1 MSWLGVAIGG
11 NFWLR
16 ACTVVKR
23 QLRPEFKIP
32 SKIKVAISQLLA
44 IRGWFNYITPIVFK
58 SKTKHQ
64 ILTNNDQIRPRS
76 DAHFVSFLLFYNIT
90 KGQIK
95 P

>member
-11 NFWLR
+11 NFWLG

-44 IRGWFNYITPIVFK
+44 IRGW
-58 SKTKHQ
+58 
-64 ILTNNDQIRPRS
+64 
-76 DAHFVSFLLFYNIT
+76 
-90 KGQIK
+90 
-95 P
+95 